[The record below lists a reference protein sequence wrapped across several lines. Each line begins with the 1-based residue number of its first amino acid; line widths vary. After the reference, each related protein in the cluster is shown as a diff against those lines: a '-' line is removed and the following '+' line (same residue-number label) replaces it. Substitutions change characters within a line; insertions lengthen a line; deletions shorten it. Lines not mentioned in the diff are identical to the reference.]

1 MRLTLH
7 TDYALRM
14 LIYIGLAEGQ
24 LSTIREI
31 AEAYAISR
39 NHLMK
44 VAHKLQ
50 KLGYLETIRGRAGGL
65 ALALPGKDIH
75 LGKLVLELE
84 PDMALAE
91 CFGPGNHCVIS
102 PDCKLRDA
110 LRKARQAF
118 VETLDAYTLADLT
131 APGARARALRNHLH
145 IVNL

>member
-14 LIYIGLAEGQ
+14 LIYISLREGG

-31 AEAYAISR
+31 SDAYDISR

-50 KLGYLETIRGRAGGL
+50 KLGYLETVRGRSGGL
-65 ALALPGKDIH
+65 ALALPGENVR
-75 LGKLVLELE
+75 LGGLVHDLE

-91 CFGPGNHCVIS
+91 CLGPDNRCVIT
-102 PDCKLRDA
+102 PDCALRDA

-118 VETLDAYTLADLT
+118 LAALDEYTLADLAT
-131 APGARARALRNHLH
+131 PGKRARALRHHLQ
-145 IVNL
+145 IVNI